1 MGYYTTFT
9 LNCYD
14 NHANSFDISFET
26 DSGKALTAALH
37 EINPGYFDDDFDLKT
52 LSDDYL
58 KWYDHDED
66 MVKLSIRFPDYTFIL
81 EGEGE
86 ENGDLWRTI
95 YHDGQL
101 ERLNVKIVYEKPRSD
116 FAKIVYDIYDDVEKQ
131 LVYVSY

>member
-9 LNCYD
+9 LDCYD
-14 NHANSFDISFET
+14 NHANSLDISFET
-26 DSGKALTAALH
+26 ELGKALTAALH
-37 EINPGYFDDDFDLKT
+37 EINPYYFEDDFDLKT
-52 LSDDYL
+52 LFDDSC

-66 MVKLSIRFPDYTFIL
+66 MVKLSLRFPDYTFIL

-101 ERLNVKIVYEKPRSD
+101 ECLNVKIVYEKPHSN
-116 FAKIVYDIYDDVEKQ
+116 FAKIVYDIYNDVEE
-131 LVYVSY
+131 

>member
-14 NHANSFDISFET
+14 NRANSFNISFET
-26 DSGKALTAALH
+26 DFGKALTTALH

-52 LSDDYL
+52 LPYDSW
-58 KWYDHDED
+58 KWYEHDED

-116 FAKIVYDIYDDVEKQ
+116 FAKIVYDIYDDVEK
-131 LVYVSY
+131 

>member
-26 DSGKALTAALH
+26 ELGKALTAALH
-37 EINPGYFDDDFDLKT
+37 EINPYYFDDDFDLKT
-52 LSDDYL
+52 LSYDSW

-66 MVKLSIRFPDYTFIL
+66 MVKLSLRFPNYTFIL

-116 FAKIVYDIYDDVEKQ
+116 FAKIVYDIYDDVEE
-131 LVYVSY
+131 

>member
-26 DSGKALTAALH
+26 ELGKALTAALH
-37 EINPGYFDDDFDLKT
+37 EINPYYFEDDFDLKT
-52 LSDDYL
+52 LFNDSC

-66 MVKLSIRFPDYTFIL
+66 MIELSLRFPNYTFIL

-86 ENGDLWRTI
+86 ETGDLWRTI
-95 YHDGQL
+95 YHNGQL
-101 ERLNVKIVYEKPRSD
+101 ECLNVKIVYEKPHSD
-116 FAKIVYDIYDDVEKQ
+116 FAKIVYDIYDDVEE
-131 LVYVSY
+131 

>member
-26 DSGKALTAALH
+26 ELGKALTAALH
-37 EINPGYFDDDFDLKT
+37 EINPYYFDDDFDLKT
-52 LSDDYL
+52 LSYDSW

-66 MVKLSIRFPDYTFIL
+66 MVKLSLRFPNYTFIL

-95 YHDGQL
+95 YHDGKL
-101 ERLNVKIVYEKPRSD
+101 ERLNVKIVYEKPHSD
-116 FAKIVYDIYDDVEKQ
+116 FAKIVYDIYDDIEK
-131 LVYVSY
+131 

>member
-1 MGYYTTFT
+1 MGYCTTFT

-26 DSGKALTAALH
+26 ELGKALIAALH
-37 EINPGYFDDDFDLKT
+37 EINPYYFDDDFDLKT
-52 LSDDYL
+52 LSYDSW
-58 KWYDHDED
+58 KWYEHDED
-66 MVKLSIRFPDYTFIL
+66 MVKLSLRFPDYTFIL

-101 ERLNVKIVYEKPRSD
+101 ERLNVKIVYEKPQSD
-116 FAKIVYDIYDDVEKQ
+116 FAKIVYDIYDDIEK
-131 LVYVSY
+131 